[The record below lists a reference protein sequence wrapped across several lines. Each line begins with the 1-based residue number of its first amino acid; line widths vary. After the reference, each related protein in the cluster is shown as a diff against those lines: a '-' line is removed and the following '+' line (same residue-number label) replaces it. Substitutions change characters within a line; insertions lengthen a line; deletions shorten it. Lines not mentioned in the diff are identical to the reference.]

1 MPELIFIR
9 HGQTQANADGRWQG
23 WSDYPLTPLGQTQAQ
38 AVAQR
43 LASIPDDF
51 IALYTS
57 PLLRAR
63 QTAQAISNALGLD
76 ATTVESLKEIDFG
89 ELNNISLEEMEAQH
103 PNLFTRWQDKSDM
116 EFQWPGGEQRG
127 KFFARA
133 AAACDLILSNHSNS
147 SKQHSVIV
155 VAHGGTLR
163 ACLAHLLPDQFGRWW
178 TYSLDNAGLTR
189 VQIDENE
196 ARLIVLNDTTHQPTQ
211 KEEKNG

>member
-38 AVAQR
+38 AVAQH
-43 LASIPDDF
+43 LASTPDNF
-51 IALYTS
+51 ISLYTS

-63 QTAQAISNALGLD
+63 QTAQAISNALGLKPVI
-76 ATTVESLKEIDFG
+76 VESLKEIDFG
-89 ELNNISLEEMEAQH
+89 ELNNTSLEEMEAQY
-103 PNLFTRWQDKSDM
+103 PDLFTRWQDKSDM

-133 AAACDLILSNHSNS
+133 AEACDLILSRHSNS
-147 SKQHSVIV
+147 SKQHSVII

-178 TYSLDNAGLTR
+178 TYSLDNASLTR
-189 VQIDENE
+189 VQVEGAE
-196 ARLIVLNDTTHQPTQ
+196 ARLIMLNDTKHHLTR